1 MRKMTVSGVAGSRGR
16 ITLVALLT
24 AAGFFALVTLAPAG
38 ECATP
43 PKGVRGFIYDSVYN
57 PVEGANVTITM
68 KDLVGDP
75 VQTYYCDA
83 TESDGYYT
91 VSFAMDEWE
100 EDYTVYVTAKWNTYE
115 NTNWTVMDDRSDQF
129 VNVTLPTVIPEF
141 SDIVGSPVTVL
152 VLVTVVFF
160 FVMRRN
166 RR

>member
-1 MRKMTVSGVAGSRGR
+1 MRKTTVFGVSGNRWR
-16 ITLVALLT
+16 ITLVAVLAT
-24 AAGFFALVTLAPAG
+24 AGFLTLMMLAPAG
-38 ECATP
+38 ECETV
-43 PKGVRGFIYDSVYN
+43 PKGIRGFIYDSVYD

-91 VSFAMDEWE
+91 VSFLMAEWE
-100 EDYTVYVTAKWNTYE
+100 EDYTVYVTAIWNTYE
-115 NTNWTVMDDRSDQF
+115 NTNWTVMDDQPAQY
-129 VNVTLPTVIPEF
+129 VNVTLSTVIPEF

-152 VLVTVVFF
+152 VLVTAAFF